1 MNIFNRVT
9 LSTLRLNKTRTLV
22 TIIGVILSAAMI
34 CAVTTAGNSFRD
46 YLLRDAVSYTG
57 DWHASAEMITEQQ
70 LQTLLDSDEIQSV
83 DYAKSLGYAVAE
95 NSKHATKP
103 YYYVIEADESFAETV
118 SIHLLDGRYPTDSSE
133 IILPE
138 HLSFGGGIDYEI
150 GDTLTLEI
158 GDRESDGFILN
169 QNNPYVDYDYDL
181 NEIVSDEYI
190 SINYMKTYTVVGFFT
205 EPGFEGYFA
214 PGFTVIT
221 APSEEYNENAIY
233 DAYVKFKDPMA
244 TYDYIESTDDFFMNP
259 NSEVLMLMG
268 ISRHESFLI
277 VYYGLLGIIIGL
289 IVLGSVALIYNAF
302 SISVSERT
310 KQFGLLSSV
319 GATKRQIQRSVR
331 FEALVIS
338 LIGIPIGILLG
349 VGGIGIALHI
359 LSNKLSELSDVITEV
374 ELRLCVSP
382 FSILTAVVVSLV
394 TVFISAWIPSR
405 RATKVT
411 AIEAIKQTK
420 EIKKKR
426 IRTSKLTYKL
436 FGLAGVLASKYY
448 KRNRK
453 KYRATVVSL
462 FMSIVLF
469 VSASYFCTLLT
480 AAIDDIIGTYNCDII
495 YYDIKLD
502 NDREAAL
509 DLHSKIDAL
518 SEVDKVALKL
528 TIYTESHPE
537 ASELSD
543 SWIEYS
549 KMDMSYD
556 YETDTANTQT
566 LALFVNDEEYLK
578 LLKENGLSKEKFM
591 DPGNPLAV
599 VYDAYVGYSYSD
611 DKYITGNIFSSQE
624 PSVTITFQRYI
635 EGINYND
642 YYYVEEYLEN
652 GETYYTLPGT
662 YGPGSFITIP
672 EEALFRT
679 VTLNGGA
686 IIDEVPYF
694 MDNLSIGAVFIYPQS
709 LMDIVLVEEPAFL
722 TAEYAITADNPNEA
736 NAALIEL
743 IDNENYSTDGLFNY
757 AGTEQAAKSAVNITE
772 VLAYSFIVL
781 ISLIAIANVFNT
793 ISTNVALRR
802 REFAMLRS
810 VGMTSGDFNKMMCY
824 ECILYGVK
832 SLALG
837 LPAAIGMSYLIYK
850 TFAMGVVF
858 EFSVPVS
865 AMVIASFSVFA
876 VVFATMMY
884 AVHKIKKDNTIDA
897 LKNENL

>member
-9 LSTLRLNKTRTLV
+9 LSTLKLNRARTLV

-46 YLLRDAVSYTG
+46 YLLRDAISYMG
-57 DWHASAEMITEQQ
+57 DWHASAEMINEQQ
-70 LQTLLDSDEIQSV
+70 LNTLLDSDEIESV
-83 DYAKSLGYAVAE
+83 VYAKSLGYAVAE
-95 NSKHATKP
+95 NSLHSTKP
-103 YYYVIEADESFAETV
+103 YYYIIEADESFAQAV
-118 SIHLLDGRYPTDSSE
+118 AIHLIDGRYPSNSSE

-138 HLSFGGGIDYEI
+138 HLSYGGGIDYKI
-150 GDTLTLEI
+150 GDTLTLDI

-169 QNNPYVDYDYDL
+169 QGNPYIDYDYEL
-181 NEIVSDEYI
+181 SEIVSDEHI
-190 SINYMKTYTVVGFFT
+190 VVRFTKTYTVVGFYS

-233 DAYVKFKDPMA
+233 DAYLKFKDPMA
-244 TYDYIESTDDFFMNP
+244 TYDYIESTDDFFMSS
-259 NSEVLMLMG
+259 NSDVLMFMG
-268 ISRHESFLI
+268 ISKHESFLL
-277 VYYGLLGIIIGL
+277 VYYGLLAIIIGL

-319 GATKRQIQRSVR
+319 GATKRQIQSSVR

-338 LIGIPIGILLG
+338 LIGIPIGIILG
-349 VGGIGIALHI
+349 VGGIGIGLHF
-359 LSNKLSELSDVITEV
+359 LSKKLSELSDVITEV

-382 FSILTAVVVSLV
+382 FSILTAVVVSVV
-394 TVFISAWIPSR
+394 TVFISAWIPSK

-420 EIKKKR
+420 EIRKKR
-426 IRTSKLTYKL
+426 IWTPKLTYKL
-436 FGLAGVLASKYY
+436 FGLAGMLASKYY

-469 VSASYFCTLLT
+469 VSASYFCQLLT
-480 AAIDDIIGTYNCDII
+480 ATIDDIMGTYNCDII
-495 YYDIKLD
+495 YYDIALD
-502 NDREAAL
+502 NNREAAL
-509 DLHSKIDAL
+509 DLYSKINDL
-518 SEVDKVALKL
+518 SEVDESALKL
-528 TIYTESHPE
+528 YIVTDSHPQS
-537 ASELSD
+537 SELTD
-543 SWIEYS
+543 IWIDYS
-549 KMDMSYD
+549 KMNLSYNL
-556 YETDTANTQT
+556 ETDTVETMVHV
-566 LALFVNDEEYLK
+566 LFINDEEYIK
-578 LLKENGLSKEKFM
+578 LLKENGLSKDTFINPDK
-591 DPGNPLAV
+591 PLAV
-599 VYDAYVGYSYSD
+599 VYDEFIGYSYED
-611 DKYITGNIFSSQE
+611 DTYFTGNVFNSDN

-635 EGINYND
+635 EGVNYND
-642 YYYVEEYLEN
+642 YYYVEEFLDN

-662 YGPGSFITIP
+662 YGPGSFITIS

-679 VTLNGGA
+679 VTLHSGA
-686 IIDEVPYF
+686 VIDKAPYF
-694 MDNLSIGAVFIYPQS
+694 VDNLGVGAVFIYPQS
-709 LMDIVLVEEPAFL
+709 LMDIVLVEEPGFL
-722 TAEYAITADNPNEA
+722 SAEYAINADNPNAA
-736 NAALIEL
+736 NDALLEL
-743 IDNENYSTDGLFNY
+743 IDTENYSTEGLFNN
-757 AGTEQAAKSAVNITE
+757 AGTEQSARSVANITE
-772 VLAYSFIVL
+772 TLAYSFIVL

-793 ISTNVALRR
+793 ISTNIALRR

-810 VGMTSGDFNKMMCY
+810 VGMTSKDFNKMMCY

-837 LPAAIGMSYLIYK
+837 LPAAIGMSYLIYR
-850 TFAMGVVF
+850 TFALGIVF
-858 EFSVPVS
+858 EFSVPVL
-865 AMVIASFSVFA
+865 AMIIASFSVFA

-884 AVHKIKKDNTIDA
+884 AVHKIKKDNTIDT